1 MFSSFKS
8 PAIIGFVLA
17 NLVAAFSME
26 ALEARRLSDRE
37 VETPLFAQSSP
48 DVQLSDSIEPQSE
61 TAPSRIST
69 ASTATQ
75 VSLTVAPE
83 PGATLPESYPQLSSW
98 QSFAQTA
105 GKTRELEFCL
115 ISMAQLSTPKSP
127 MFVRSGPKADAK
139 IVGELESGRWVG
151 IVGATD
157 KWFEIVDPTLGWV
170 ERSDVAS
177 GCNERVERVNLSES
191 NSQVEISDNM
201 VGVSVHR
208 YIANIP
214 AGKTIGLKQTKGSLP
229 KVLDPQG
236 REVPEFWIETEEN
249 SPLWI
254 GQPVE
259 AGQYTLEV
267 ISYDDRLE
275 YDFSLELLSDRQY
288 AQILSR

>member
-1 MFSSFKS
+1 MFISFKS
-8 PAIIGFVLA
+8 PTVVGLGLA
-17 NLVAAFSME
+17 SLVAALSME
-26 ALEARRLSDRE
+26 ALEDRRSPDRD

-48 DVQLSDSIEPQSE
+48 EVQSSNSIEPESE
-61 TAPSRIST
+61 TAP
-69 ASTATQ
+69 STATQ
-75 VSLTVAPE
+75 VSLTITPE
-83 PGATLPESYPQLSSW
+83 SGVTLPESYPQLSSW
-98 QSFAQTA
+98 QALTRTA
-105 GKTRELEFCL
+105 RKPRELEFCL

-127 MFVRSGPKADAK
+127 MFVRSGPKTDAK

-157 KWFEIVDPTLGWV
+157 GWFEIVDPTFGWV

-177 GCNERVERVNLSES
+177 GCNEKVERLNLSAS
-191 NSQVEISDNM
+191 RTEIEIADNM

-214 AGKTIGLKQTKGSLP
+214 PGKTIGLKKTKGSLP
-229 KVLDPQG
+229 KVIDPQG
-236 REVPEFWIETEEN
+236 QEIPEFWIETEEN

-259 AGQYTLEV
+259 SGEYTLEV

-275 YDFSLELLSDRQY
+275 YDFSLELLPDRQY